1 MTKRKALGSGLEAL
15 LSNKASS
22 STTRVKQ
29 NRNKKKEN
37 TSGAEIVKIPLEIIS
52 RNPNQPRK
60 KFSEDSLL
68 SLGNSIKENGMLAP
82 IIVRPIDGG
91 YELIAGERRW
101 RAMQYI
107 REESIDAIV
116 MDSSEKDSAI
126 IAIVENVQREDLN
139 AIEEAEALQNL
150 HNNLGINHSEI
161 AKLIGKSRSHVT
173 NILRLNELSEFV
185 KSKLFEGL
193 IEMGHARA
201 VLSLSEKEQE
211 ILINHAIKKK
221 LSVRAVEGLAKKGP
235 SNKKDFQNNLKD
247 QDTVII
253 ERELSETLGAELQ
266 VITDSKGRGRI
277 VIKYN
282 NLDQLQ
288 GIINK
293 IKN

>member
-15 LSNKASS
+15 LSNKTSP
-22 STTRVKQ
+22 STIKAKHSK
-29 NRNKKKEN
+29 NDKKANVSE
-37 TSGAEIVKIPLEIIS
+37 TEVIKIPIETVS

-60 KFSEDSLL
+60 KFSEDSLI

-82 IIVRPIDGG
+82 IIVRPTNGG

-116 MDSSEKDSAI
+116 MNSNEKDSAI

-139 AIEEAEALQNL
+139 AIEEAEALKNL
-150 HNNLGINHSEI
+150 NEKLGINHSEI
-161 AKLIGKSRSHVT
+161 AKLTGKSRSHIT
-173 NILRLNELSEFV
+173 NILRLNDLSSFV

-201 VLSLSEKEQE
+201 VLSLSEREQE
-211 ILINHAIKKK
+211 LLINHAIKKK

-235 SNKKDFQNNLKD
+235 TNKKSFQNRPKD

-266 VITDSKGRGRI
+266 VTTDSKGRAQN
-277 VIKYN
+277 YH
-282 NLDQLQ
+282 
-288 GIINK
+288 K
-293 IKN
+293 I